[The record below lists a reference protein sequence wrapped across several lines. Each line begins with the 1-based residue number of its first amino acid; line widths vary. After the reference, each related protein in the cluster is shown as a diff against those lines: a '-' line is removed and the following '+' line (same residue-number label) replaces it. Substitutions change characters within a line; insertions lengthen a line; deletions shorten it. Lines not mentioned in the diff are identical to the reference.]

1 MNAEL
6 IAAAV
11 LFGPAAIVGPVCL
24 IGHRISR
31 AQDAMVASIVA
42 EFRPTE
48 TTEPEPPPKGRIK
61 APRQTPPAPLANV
74 LDFPARRRDA
84 A

>member
-1 MNAEL
+1 MNSEL
-6 IAAAV
+6 ITATV

-24 IGHRISR
+24 IGHRITR
-31 AQDAMVASIVA
+31 RHDETVASVVA
-42 EFRPTE
+42 GFRPTE

-61 APRQTPPAPLANV
+61 APRQTAPAPVATV
-74 LDFPARRRDA
+74 IDFAARRRDA

>member
-6 IAAAV
+6 ITAAV

-31 AQDAMVASIVA
+31 RHDETVASVVA

-61 APRQTPPAPLANV
+61 APRQTAPAPLANV